1 MIWTLVILAV
11 LVLYIVAVYNGLV
24 VARQRVKEAWSTI
37 DTQLKR
43 RYDLI
48 PNLLETVKGYAK
60 HEKQT
65 LQAVIEARNAAMKV
79 TGADKKGKAEE
90 ALSGTL
96 KSIFALSESYP
107 DLKAN
112 TNFLELQREL
122 TDTEDKIQ
130 ATRQFYNTVVLTLN
144 TKIEMFPSNIFAN
157 LFHFEKAQFFEM
169 DEDYISIK
177 RTDFKRLCDCFSVFG
192 YNWTFDFC
200 T

>member
-1 MIWTLVILAV
+1 MILTLVILAV
-11 LVLYIVAVYNGLV
+11 LVIYVIAVYNGLV

-60 HEKQT
+60 HEKAT

-79 TGADKKGKAEE
+79 TSADKKGKAEE

-96 KSIFALSESYP
+96 KSIFALGESYP

-157 LFHFEKAQFFEM
+157 LFHFQKAQFFEM
-169 DEDYISIK
+169 DEAEAK
-177 RTDFKRLCDCFSVFG
+177 AAKKAPTVK
-192 YNWTFDFC
+192 FD
-200 T
+200 

>member
-1 MIWTLVILAV
+1 MILTLIILVV
-11 LVLYIVAVYNGLV
+11 LVLYIISVYNGLV

-48 PNLLETVKGYAK
+48 PNLLEVVKGYVK
-60 HEKQT
+60 HEKET
-65 LQAVIEARNAAMKV
+65 LQAVIEARNSAMNA
-79 TGADKKGKAEE
+79 TTTAQKGKAEE
-90 ALSGTL
+90 TLSGTL
-96 KSIFALSESYP
+96 KSIFALGESYP

-169 DEDYISIK
+169 DEAEAK
-177 RTDFKRLCDCFSVFG
+177 AAKKAPTVK
-192 YNWTFDFC
+192 FD
-200 T
+200 

>member
-1 MIWTLVILAV
+1 MILTLIILAV
-11 LVLYIVAVYNGLV
+11 LVLYVISIYNGLV

-48 PNLLETVKGYAK
+48 PNLLETVKGYMQY
-60 HEKQT
+60 EKGT
-65 LQAVIEARNAAMKV
+65 FEAVVKARNEAMSASS
-79 TGADKKGKAEE
+79 TEERGKAEE
-90 ALSGTL
+90 TLSGTL
-96 KSIFALSESYP
+96 KTLFALSENYP

-112 TNFLELQREL
+112 EHFLELQRQL

-144 TKIEMFPSNIFAN
+144 AKIEMFPSNLIAN

-169 DEDYISIK
+169 TEAEAK
-177 RTDFKRLCDCFSVFG
+177 AAQKAPTVK
-192 YNWTFDFC
+192 FD
-200 T
+200 

>member
-1 MIWTLVILAV
+1 MIIALVVLAV
-11 LVLYIVAVYNGLV
+11 LVIYVIAVYNGLV

-48 PNLLETVKGYAK
+48 PNLLEVVKGYAK
-60 HEKQT
+60 HEKDT
-65 LQAVIEARNAAMKV
+65 LQAVIEARNSAMKA
-79 TGADKKGKAEE
+79 TTTEQKGKAEE
-90 ALSGTL
+90 TLSGTL
-96 KSIFALSESYP
+96 KSIFALGESYP

-144 TKIEMFPSNIFAN
+144 SKVEMFPSNIFAKM
-157 LFHFEKAQFFEM
+157 FRFEKEQFFEM
-169 DEDYISIK
+169 DAAEAK
-177 RTDFKRLCDCFSVFG
+177 AAQKAPTVK
-192 YNWTFDFC
+192 FD
-200 T
+200 

>member
-1 MIWTLVILAV
+1 MILTLIILVV
-11 LVLYIVAVYNGLV
+11 LILYIISVYNGLV

-60 HEKQT
+60 HEKET
-65 LQAVIEARNAAMKV
+65 LQAVIEARNSAMSA
-79 TGADKKGKAEE
+79 TTTAQKGKAEE
-90 ALSGTL
+90 TLSGTL
-96 KSIFALSESYP
+96 KSIFALGESYP

-169 DEDYISIK
+169 DEAEAK
-177 RTDFKRLCDCFSVFG
+177 AAKKAPTVK
-192 YNWTFDFC
+192 FD
-200 T
+200 

>member
-1 MIWTLVILAV
+1 MIWTLVILVV
-11 LVLYIVAVYNGLV
+11 LALYIISVYNGLI

-60 HEKQT
+60 HEKNT
-65 LQAVIEARNAAMKV
+65 LKAVIEARNSAMKASS
-79 TGADKKGKAEE
+79 TAQKGKAEE

-96 KSIFALSESYP
+96 KSIFALGESYP

-112 TNFLELQREL
+112 TNFLELQRDL
-122 TDTEDKIQ
+122 KDTEDKIQ

-157 LFHFEKAQFFEM
+157 LFHFQKAQFFEM
-169 DEDYISIK
+169 EPEEAK
-177 RTDFKRLCDCFSVFG
+177 EAKKAPKVK
-192 YNWTFDFC
+192 FD
-200 T
+200 

>member
-1 MIWTLVILAV
+1 MFWIIMGSAVFVI
-11 LVLYIVAVYNGLV
+11 YIISIYNGLV

-60 HEKQT
+60 HESAT
-65 LQAVIEARNAAMKV
+65 LQAVIEARNSAMKV
-79 TGADKKGKAEE
+79 TDTAQKGKAEE
-90 ALSGTL
+90 TLSGTL
-96 KSIFALSESYP
+96 KSIFALGESYP

-157 LFHFEKAQFFEM
+157 LFHFQKAQFFEM
-169 DEDYISIK
+169 DEVEAK
-177 RTDFKRLCDCFSVFG
+177 AAKKVPTVK
-192 YNWTFDFC
+192 FD
-200 T
+200 

>member
-11 LVLYIVAVYNGLV
+11 LVLYIISVYNGLV

-48 PNLLETVKGYAK
+48 PNLLETVKAYAK
-60 HEKQT
+60 YEKKT
-65 LQAVIEARNAAMKV
+65 LQAVIEARNSAMKA
-79 TGADKKGKAEE
+79 TGTAQKGKAEE

-96 KSIFALSESYP
+96 KSLFALSESYP

-157 LFHFEKAQFFEM
+157 LFGFQKGTFFEM
-169 DEDYISIK
+169 DVEEAK
-177 RTDFKRLCDCFSVFG
+177 VAQKAPKVK
-192 YNWTFDFC
+192 FD
-200 T
+200 

>member
-11 LVLYIVAVYNGLV
+11 LVLYVIAVYNGLV

-48 PNLLETVKGYAK
+48 PNLLEIVKGYMK
-60 HEKQT
+60 YEKGT
-65 LQAVIEARNAAMKV
+65 FQAVVEARNSAMKA
-79 TGADKKGKAEE
+79 TSTAQKGKAEE
-90 ALSGTL
+90 NLSGAL
-96 KSIFALSESYP
+96 KSLFALSESYP

-112 TNFLELQREL
+112 ENFLELQREL

-157 LFHFEKAQFFEM
+157 LFHFQKAQFFEM
-169 DEDYISIK
+169 DEAEAK
-177 RTDFKRLCDCFSVFG
+177 AAKKAPTVK
-192 YNWTFDFC
+192 FD
-200 T
+200 

>member
-1 MIWTLVILAV
+1 MLITLIILV
-11 LVLYIVAVYNGLV
+11 VFVLYVIAVYNGLV

-60 HEKQT
+60 HEKAT
-65 LQAVIEARNAAMKV
+65 LQAVIEARNSAMKV
-79 TGADKKGKAEE
+79 TGAAQKGKAEE
-90 ALSGTL
+90 TLSGTL
-96 KSIFALSESYP
+96 KSIFALGESYP
-107 DLKAN
+107 ELKAN

-157 LFHFEKAQFFEM
+157 LFHFQKAQFFEM
-169 DEDYISIK
+169 EPEEAK
-177 RTDFKRLCDCFSVFG
+177 AAKKAPTVK
-192 YNWTFDFC
+192 FD
-200 T
+200 

>member
-1 MIWTLVILAV
+1 M
-11 LVLYIVAVYNGLV
+11 LVLWIIAVAIILYIISVYNGLV

-43 RYDLI
+43 RYDLV
-48 PNLLETVKGYAK
+48 PNLLEIVKGYMK

-65 LQAVIEARNAAMKV
+65 LLAVVEARNSAMKA
-79 TGADKKGKAEE
+79 TSTTQKGKAEE

-96 KSIFALSESYP
+96 KTLFALGESYP

-112 TNFLELQREL
+112 TNFVELQREL

-157 LFHFEKAQFFEM
+157 LFHFQKAQFFEM
-169 DEDYISIK
+169 DVAEAKEAKKAPKIK
-177 RTDFKRLCDCFSVFG
+177 
-192 YNWTFDFC
+192 FD
-200 T
+200 

>member
-1 MIWTLVILAV
+1 MLISLIILAV
-11 LVLYIVAVYNGLV
+11 LVLYVISVYNGLV

-65 LQAVIEARNAAMKV
+65 LQAVIEARNSAMRA
-79 TGADKKGKAEE
+79 TTAEQKGKAEE
-90 ALSGTL
+90 TLSGTL
-96 KSIFALSESYP
+96 KSLFALGESYP

-169 DEDYISIK
+169 DEAEAK
-177 RTDFKRLCDCFSVFG
+177 AAKKAPTVK
-192 YNWTFDFC
+192 FD
-200 T
+200 

>member
-1 MIWTLVILAV
+1 MVLALIILVV
-11 LVLYIVAVYNGLV
+11 LVLYTIAVYNGLV

-65 LQAVIEARNAAMKV
+65 LQAVIEARNSAMKA
-79 TGADKKGKAEE
+79 TTTAQKGKAEE
-90 ALSGTL
+90 TLSGTL
-96 KSIFALSESYP
+96 KSIFALGESYP

-144 TKIEMFPSNIFAN
+144 TKIEMFPSNILQTCFILKKLN
-157 LFHFEKAQFFEM
+157 FLKWMKQKQKQL
-169 DEDYISIK
+169 K
-177 RTDFKRLCDCFSVFG
+177 RHQP
-192 YNWTFDFC
+192 
-200 T
+200 

>member
-1 MIWTLVILAV
+1 MILTLIILIV
-11 LVLYIVAVYNGLV
+11 LVLYIIAVYNGLV

-65 LQAVIEARNAAMKV
+65 LEAVVEARNTAMKA
-79 TGADKKGKAEE
+79 TSTEQKGKAEE

-169 DEDYISIK
+169 SEAEAK
-177 RTDFKRLCDCFSVFG
+177 AAQKAPTVK
-192 YNWTFDFC
+192 FD
-200 T
+200 

>member
-1 MIWTLVILAV
+1 MIICLIVLAV
-11 LVLYIVAVYNGLV
+11 LVVYVISVYNGLV

-60 HEKQT
+60 HEKAT
-65 LQAVIEARNAAMKV
+65 LQAVIEARNSAMKA
-79 TGADKKGKAEE
+79 TSTSQKGKAEE
-90 ALSGTL
+90 NLSNTL
-96 KSIFALSESYP
+96 KSIFALGESYP

-169 DEDYISIK
+169 SEVEAK
-177 RTDFKRLCDCFSVFG
+177 AAQKAPTVK
-192 YNWTFDFC
+192 FD
-200 T
+200 